1 MIPNIWLFS
10 DSRERQTSYFPSN
23 AFMIKNPLLISM
35 CFFHIWVFW
44 GTLITTW
51 YHTWLWTLVCSGRP
65 GPWLWTLVTKSCI
78 GPEHNIYAL
87 LFQEVNKQ
95 IFKHESFMKVKLII
109 KSLLKT
115 RMIKQQNL
123 GIFSGTVVIHH
134 IVKLSLIES
143 SSLAQRLD

>member
-1 MIPNIWLFS
+1 
-10 DSRERQTSYFPSN
+10 
-23 AFMIKNPLLISM
+23 
-35 CFFHIWVFW
+35 
-44 GTLITTW
+44 
-51 YHTWLWTLVCSGRP
+51 
-65 GPWLWTLVTKSCI
+65 
-78 GPEHNIYAL
+78 
-87 LFQEVNKQ
+87 
-95 IFKHESFMKVKLII
+95 MKVKLII